1 MTNMY
6 EIISFEYND
15 IYDSDYVFGK
25 DEAIET
31 FIKHCKRYVNPEYIS
46 KENVSLSTGY
56 TYICYADRSGGD
68 KPMMVLMTGTF
79 TGDMLTRIRE
89 ALDDLYFNK
98 CEKCDEK
105 ISLEWTLCEA
115 CRNTL

>member
-6 EIISFEYND
+6 EIVSFEYND
-15 IYDSDYVFGK
+15 IYDSEYVIGK

-31 FIKHCKRYVNPEYIS
+31 FMKHCKKYVNPEYIL
-46 KENVSLSTGY
+46 KESTSFSTGY
-56 TYICYADRSGGD
+56 TYISYGDRSGGD

-98 CEKCDEK
+98 CEECSEK
-105 ISLEWTLCEA
+105 ISLEWALCEA
-115 CRNTL
+115 CRNNF